1 MIGLRKASK
10 LRNTDSYTFELG
22 VIIVLARIDL
32 QARDGLIDR
41 QLTDAETYLAWPL
54 CSFSPLMGE
63 KLAQVLILLAVE
75 VAWETQR
82 LEIRIHELREEE
94 STAVN

>member
-41 QLTDAETYLAWPL
+41 QLTDADTYLAWPL
-54 CSFSPLMGE
+54 CFRPLMGE
-63 KLAQVLILLAVE
+63 KLAQVLILLTIE
-75 VAWETQR
+75 VAWEAQR
-82 LEIRIHELREEE
+82 LEICIHELREEE